1 MKFWDSSAVVALLV
15 DEPRHRRSLAEL
27 EEDDTMLV
35 WWATPVECVSA
46 LARRLRDGAMSA
58 DDFAAASNR
67 LRTLAEQWH
76 EVLPTNAVRSVA
88 ERMLRVH
95 ALRAADAL
103 QLAAATI
110 AAERDPPTLELVSL
124 DARLNAAAAKEGF
137 RIA

>member
-46 LARRLRDGAMSA
+46 LARQLREGAMSA

-124 DARLNAAAAKEGF
+124 DERLNAAAAKEGF

>member
-1 MKFWDSSAVVALLV
+1 MRFWDSSAVVALLV
-15 DEPRHRRSLAEL
+15 DEPQHRRSLAEL
-27 EEDDTMLV
+27 KDDDAMLV

-46 LARRLRDGAMSA
+46 LARHVREDLMSA
-58 DDFAAASNR
+58 DDFAAANGR
-67 LRTLAEQWH
+67 LQVLAEQWH

-95 ALRAADAL
+95 VLRAADAL

-124 DARLNAAAAKEGF
+124 DERLNAAALKEGF

>member
-27 EEDDTMLV
+27 EEDDAMLV

-46 LARRLRDGAMSA
+46 LARRLREGAMSA

-76 EVLPTNAVRSVA
+76 EVLPTNVVRSVA

-124 DARLNAAAAKEGF
+124 DERLNAAAAKEGF